1 MGKRLPGAAPRVS
14 SQHQQGE
21 VNQISLAVTSR
32 TAHQLFSDTFSQ
44 LPANSLSCCHFF
56 SVVRG
61 ADDVLICVICSHPG
75 LKKDGSSRNHGLL
88 SFIHLSTH
96 PSIHPPIHPS
106 IHPSI
111 HLLTFLSAPFTYL
124 SPFHLLIHP
133 SIHTFTHQPTYPSTH
148 PHTHHPFVPAFA
160 QPMFIERLP
169 CVSHS
174 QNIMAEQDRPDSPRV
189 HNLAEINQINNG
201 IIASCL

>member
-1 MGKRLPGAAPRVS
+1 MLGKRLPGAAPRVS

-133 SIHTFTHQPTYPSTH
+133 PIHTPTIHSSPLSLNQCSLSASPVYPTPKTSWLNKIDQTLPEFTTWQRS
-148 PHTHHPFVPAFA
+148 
-160 QPMFIERLP
+160 IK
-169 CVSHS
+169 
-174 QNIMAEQDRPDSPRV
+174 
-189 HNLAEINQINNG
+189 
-201 IIASCL
+201 